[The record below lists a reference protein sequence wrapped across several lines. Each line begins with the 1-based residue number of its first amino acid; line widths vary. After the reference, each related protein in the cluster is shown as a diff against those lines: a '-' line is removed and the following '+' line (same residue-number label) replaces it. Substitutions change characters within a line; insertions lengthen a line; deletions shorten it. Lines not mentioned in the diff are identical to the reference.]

1 MIMSEV
7 PASTRTAE
15 APPFCIHPINQ
26 TGNQSGVAGGRH
38 TDTKRYPREVIRYKS
53 SRSPGGWVIVA
64 DQSSTG
70 GVNTS
75 MRGVILLCADVN
87 VERSTA
93 TTQGSICYGAFK
105 LVLLRKLC
113 DALADCVEKLGDPKG
128 GPERGHP

>member
-1 MIMSEV
+1 
-7 PASTRTAE
+7 
-15 APPFCIHPINQ
+15 
-26 TGNQSGVAGGRH
+26 
-38 TDTKRYPREVIRYKS
+38 
-53 SRSPGGWVIVA
+53 
-64 DQSSTG
+64 
-70 GVNTS
+70 

-128 GPERGHP
+128 DIHDKDLSRENTPLPVFIGRVS